1 MRAFLAVPAD
11 PAWVE
16 SVSELT
22 ALLQPELPP
31 ASWTR
36 PEAWHLTLKFLG
48 DISRAE
54 AEIFAAQ
61 ARRAAAAAQPGE
73 LLPGGG
79 VVFPRRERARVL
91 GIGFAPSPAL
101 ATLEAIARAAEAAG
115 RSIGAPTE
123 ERSFHPHVTLARL
136 RHPWPAEAVGRFLDA
151 AGARDLPPWRVGS
164 CVLYESRLEPAGA
177 VHTPLQTFALSGAPE
192 AARA

>member
-16 SVSELT
+16 SISELT

-31 ASWTR
+31 ASWSR

-48 DISRAE
+48 DISRAA
-54 AEIFAAQ
+54 AETFAGQ

-73 LLPGGG
+73 LLAGGG

-91 GIGFAPSPAL
+91 GIGFAPSPTL

-115 RSIGAPTE
+115 RSIGAPPE
-123 ERSFHPHVTLARL
+123 ERPFHPHVTVARL
-136 RHPWPAEAVGRFLDA
+136 RQPWRPEAVERFLRA
-151 AGARDLPPWRVGS
+151 TGARELPPWRVRS
-164 CVLYESRLEPAGA
+164 CVLYESRLDPAGA
-177 VHTPLQTFALSGAPE
+177 VHTPLRTFGFSGARAE
-192 AARA
+192 ARA